1 MTHAPGADEPPA
13 PGTATRPCLPP
24 IEALAISLKPAA
36 RPDCTEYDHVNLQLR
51 VHVRTMST
59 VTRAFADALVAELPS
74 LRRFATALCGNASL
88 ADDLVQDCIER
99 ALTRGAELREAALL
113 GPWLRRI
120 VHNLFLDEMRRRK
133 TRGVNVDMQDL
144 ADDITLSVAG
154 EYGAG
159 ADLMAA
165 AARLSA
171 EHRHILVL
179 AGVEALSYREI
190 ADELAVPLGTV
201 MSRLARARAALRA
214 LMDPAESAA

>member
-1 MTHAPGADEPPA
+1 
-13 PGTATRPCLPP
+13 
-24 IEALAISLKPAA
+24 
-36 RPDCTEYDHVNLQLR
+36 
-51 VHVRTMST
+51 
-59 VTRAFADALVAELPS
+59 
-74 LRRFATALCGNASL
+74 
-88 ADDLVQDCIER
+88 
-99 ALTRGAELREAALL
+99 
-113 GPWLRRI
+113 
-120 VHNLFLDEMRRRK
+120 
-133 TRGVNVDMQDL
+133 MQDL

>member
-1 MTHAPGADEPPA
+1 
-13 PGTATRPCLPP
+13 
-24 IEALAISLKPAA
+24 
-36 RPDCTEYDHVNLQLR
+36 
-51 VHVRTMST
+51 MST